1 MMQHDAF
8 IVDGRIAFLA
18 FKWVILRLDLIGGIL
33 WILQFPFQVNCN
45 NLTGLLGAEIKI
57 GKLQFGMGI
66 KMIKGADIGLGMKGE
81 KILFDWC

>member
-1 MMQHDAF
+1 M
-8 IVDGRIAFLA
+8 
-18 FKWVILRLDLIGGIL
+18 
-33 WILQFPFQVNCN
+33 NCN

-66 KMIKGADIGLGMKGE
+66 KMIKGADIGLGIKGE